1 MFKNVRYL
9 YKMLGTTDISSIG
22 NGIIT
27 GTISTLNSNL
37 TAPSIIASQTIVYD
51 DSNNTGCTMRRYSN
65 GIVVCGIHEW
75 TKYSTLKQIVGIILP
90 EKFRPLIFLLNFLH
104 FFQSGWTNGG
114 FTLPGSSFSDSF
126 WGAYVII
133 DKYNL

>member
-1 MFKNVRYL
+1 
-9 YKMLGTTDISSIG
+9 MLGTTDISSIG

-104 FFQSGWTNGG
+104 FFSKW
-114 FTLPGSSFSDSF
+114 L
-126 WGAYVII
+126 
-133 DKYNL
+133 DKWRIYITRFIV